1 MNNLNITDML
11 YIEYTKNCN
20 SKCTTCDY
28 WKNNLKPIDIDKE
41 ILDSVEKL
49 YNKGLKVVLF
59 TGGEAL
65 LEGKRLFNI
74 ANKMKQKCPELQLRI
89 LTNGILAGKYAD
101 EIINLFD
108 SIVFSLDTIDEKKYN
123 KIRGVNAYKIVS
135 ENIKLI
141 REKSSKIQI
150 RLRAMLLE
158 ENIDELYEIVKYAI
172 NMKVNKLSFLLVDTD
187 SIGFGRESNQNM
199 NNETIKNEIDVNML
213 EEQIKKIKKE
223 YLDNDIAKNV
233 VSNLNELSKFIKEK
247 KIIAET
253 CNAPLTSIVINSYGD
268 ILPCFFKNKIGNLKE
283 NDIVELLNSK
293 EYIEIYN
300 QRKERKC
307 KECKKCIL

>member
-28 WKNNLKPIDIDKE
+28 WKNNSKPIDIDKE

-158 ENIDELYEIVKYAI
+158 ENTDELYEIVKYAI

-233 VSNLNELSKFIKEK
+233 ISNLNELSKFIKEK